1 METLLSCLLS
11 AWAAGHAMYEGYL
24 VGVQNMTAAGP
35 NYKWPGMDCRAM
47 KTHVAHDKEMRLR
60 TKGYMGKRDRQPSV
74 MKGASGQ
81 WML

>member
-1 METLLSCLLS
+1 M
-11 AWAAGHAMYEGYL
+11 M
-24 VGVQNMTAAGP
+24 AAGP
-35 NYKWPGMDCRAM
+35 NYKWPGMDCGAM
-47 KTHVAHDKEMRLR
+47 KTHGAHDKEMRLR

>member
-1 METLLSCLLS
+1 M
-11 AWAAGHAMYEGYL
+11 M
-24 VGVQNMTAAGP
+24 AAGP
-35 NYKWPGMDCRAM
+35 NYKWPGMDCGAM

-74 MKGASGQ
+74 MKGASRQ